1 MQTEIAPCCMIWS
14 LLSDTELFVMMAL
27 FLLIGIKILTMN
39 IHQLRHLVYHVRN
52 WGPLWSF
59 SCFGFESL
67 NGDLKVL
74 FHGTRDMS
82 EQVCSNRVFTVRMH
96 FLINAKFWPYRWF
109 STSLQWMGFNLQV
122 DCHPRVWN
130 WWTSSLEKAKGNCYW
145 VNLLLSFA
153 W

>member
-1 MQTEIAPCCMIWS
+1 MVVTRACKTSTTDCNAVHVYVSGVQITRLILNYGKFVS
-14 LLSDTELFVMMAL
+14 LV
-27 FLLIGIKILTMN
+27 GIKALTMN

-82 EQVCSNRVFTVRMH
+82 EQV
-96 FLINAKFWPYRWF
+96 
-109 STSLQWMGFNLQV
+109 G
-122 DCHPRVWN
+122 
-130 WWTSSLEKAKGNCYW
+130 
-145 VNLLLSFA
+145 
-153 W
+153 